1 MRLCLFMYI
10 YMLAMLAC
18 PEPFNMVNLRQMGRP
33 VNYFCKPLLLACRQ
47 ASFPIDSVLAE
58 LWRFHQ
64 SAPPPVPGSASV
76 TCVFAPLT
84 HNTNTFLQPREP
96 LLSLMRADRVL
107 QRNLGYSRAS

>member
-1 MRLCLFMYI
+1 
-10 YMLAMLAC
+10 MLAMLAC

-58 LWRFHQ
+58 LWRLRQ
-64 SAPPPVPGSASV
+64 SAPPPVSFSDMCLCSLDAQ
-76 TCVFAPLT
+76 
-84 HNTNTFLQPREP
+84 HKHTFLQPREL

-107 QRNLGYSRAS
+107 QRKLGYSRAS